1 MRILPFVLFL
11 TIFLSL
17 YGLINYYII
26 LRGWQAFPIALPWRL
41 PLLGLSLLLSLSFVA
56 GRILERFWIS
66 PVSSALVWA
75 GSFWLGA
82 MLYFFL
88 AAVALDL
95 FRLVNHV
102 VPLVPGFLQDRYAYT
117 KQWVGITVVGSVI
130 VLLLAGHVNAIRPR
144 VRQLDIHLRKRIE
157 GVKTITIAA
166 ASDIHLGTIIGR
178 DQFNH
183 MVDIIN
189 SLHPDI
195 ILLPGDIV
203 DEDLGPV
210 IRANLGEHLRAL
222 QSREGVYAVTGNHE
236 YIGGVEQAV
245 AYLREHGVT
254 VLRDSCVT
262 LPSGVI
268 IAGREDRSSSS
279 FAGKKRK
286 DLSEILDGADTSKP
300 VILMDHQ
307 PFHLEEAE
315 HAGVDFQLSGHTHH
329 GQLWPLNY
337 ITNAIYEISW
347 GYLRKGATQY
357 YVSCGAGTWG
367 PPVRL
372 GNRPEI
378 LLFRIIP
385 DGTLGVD

>member
-1 MRILPFVLFL
+1 
-11 TIFLSL
+11 
-17 YGLINYYII
+17 
-26 LRGWQAFPIALPWRL
+26 
-41 PLLGLSLLLSLSFVA
+41 
-56 GRILERFWIS
+56 
-66 PVSSALVWA
+66 
-75 GSFWLGA
+75 
-82 MLYFFL
+82 
-88 AAVALDL
+88 
-95 FRLVNHV
+95 
-102 VPLVPGFLQDRYAYT
+102 
-117 KQWVGITVVGSVI
+117 
-130 VLLLAGHVNAIRPR
+130 
-144 VRQLDIHLRKRIE
+144 
-157 GVKTITIAA
+157 
-166 ASDIHLGTIIGR
+166 
-178 DQFNH
+178 
-183 MVDIIN
+183 
-189 SLHPDI
+189 
-195 ILLPGDIV
+195 
-203 DEDLGPV
+203 
-210 IRANLGEHLRAL
+210 
-222 QSREGVYAVTGNHE
+222 VTGNHE

-378 LLFRIIP
+378 LHFRIIP